1 MKIIFIT
8 FIVLSA
14 LGLIHARPASQSN
27 FNQEEVKALIQTLIQ
42 SEDYQ
47 DTGADELGSQNRYNF
62 NALSLEDKTASNQI
76 FGLSMKLWA
85 IKKIFNRKFRNA
97 MFTLFKPC
105 VCGREELVKEQQSD
119 DDDDYGAKL
128 MQDDEPDGGMNAEA
142 EGRRFSFYRMKR
154 CVLEK
159 LRHLPG
165 LALKYAG

>member
-1 MKIIFIT
+1 MKIFIT

-27 FNQEEVKALIQTLIQ
+27 FNQEEVKALIQTLMQ

-47 DTGADELGSQNRYNF
+47 DTGADELGNF

-76 FGLSMKLWA
+76 FGWSMKWA
-85 IKKIFNRKFRNA
+85 IGKIFNHRFRNA
-97 MFTLFKPC
+97 MFNLFKPC

-119 DDDDYGAKL
+119 DDDDYGAEL
-128 MQDDEPDGGMNAEA
+128 MQDDKPDGGMNAEA
-142 EGRRFSFYRMKR
+142 EGRQISFYRMKR

-159 LRHLPG
+159 LRRLPG
-165 LALKYAG
+165 MALKYAG

>member
-1 MKIIFIT
+1 MKIFIT

-27 FNQEEVKALIQTLIQ
+27 FNQEEVKALIQTLMQ

-76 FGLSMKLWA
+76 FGWSIKWA
-85 IKKIFNRKFRNA
+85 IGKIFNHRFRNA
-97 MFTLFKPC
+97 MFKLFKPC

-119 DDDDYGAKL
+119 DDDDYGAEL
-128 MQDDEPDGGMNAEA
+128 MQDDEPDGGMNLAEA
-142 EGRRFSFYRMKR
+142 EDRRFSFYRMKR

-159 LRHLPG
+159 LRRLPR